1 MMNLI
6 NSFLLLIKTNI
17 KNGINKNKIK
27 NPLSKLQKKVKTLKK
42 LIIMIDKF
50 FFVLMKFNIELKKIT
65 RGKSRQMFT
74 LSKYKI
80 KKKDVVKKKLLLIN

>member
-1 MMNLI
+1 MNLI
-6 NSFLLLIKTNI
+6 NSFLLFIKTNI
-17 KNGINKNKIK
+17 KNGINKKKIK

-50 FFVLMKFNIELKKIT
+50 FFVLMKFNIELKKIIK
-65 RGKSRQMFT
+65 GKSRQIFT

-80 KKKDVVKKKLLLIN
+80 KKKDIIKKKLLLIN